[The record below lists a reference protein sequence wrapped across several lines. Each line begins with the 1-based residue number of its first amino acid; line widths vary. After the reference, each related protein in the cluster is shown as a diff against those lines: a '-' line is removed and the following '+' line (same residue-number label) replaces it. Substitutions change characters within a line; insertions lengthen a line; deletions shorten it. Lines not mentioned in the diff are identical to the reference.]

1 VDHGWVVE
9 SIPRHSQE
17 LLIFSV
23 NGEVRGQILVN
34 SEDEKRRWLRVMK
47 KINEPLE
54 PESTYGTLITK

>member
-1 VDHGWVVE
+1 
-9 SIPRHSQE
+9 
-17 LLIFSV
+17 V